1 MGTAAKSSD
10 IGRLNDLQISVL
22 RLFEQGLSDAQTND
36 LRKILIAYFDAELK
50 KELEKVQS
58 QKQYTQEDF
67 DRMLADD
74 KFFK

>member
-1 MGTAAKSSD
+1 MGAAAKLSD

-22 RLFEQGLSDAQTND
+22 RLFEQGLSDAQTNE